1 MTRFRAPARGAL
13 GMGLAAAIG
22 ALLAASGFAGSAA
35 RGEWRPVAVGKPR
48 AGAVAGHVPSS
59 IPNLTAPPAGVLAS
73 HGGTGPPPRNLAPPA
88 AAGRPEPGSV
98 VTAVEGGWSNASSF
112 SYRWLWCEPG
122 GEECSAIPGAT
133 SWTYGVGERDAGR
146 ALRLEV
152 TARNAA
158 GAAAARSAPALV
170 GGTEARTTAAA
181 PRAAP
186 GKPPQKSAPRNT
198 APPAITGEAGVG
210 KTLTASAGSWSGSPA
225 SFRYRWLRCGAS
237 GSSCAAV
244 AGATATA
251 YAVTG
256 ADVGRA
262 LRVEVTAANA
272 FGSAT
277 ALSAPAAPGPDRR
290 ARARGQRGRRRRSR
304 GGQRKLDVEPH
315 VVRLP
320 VAPLLRAGREL
331 RADRRDRREHVHGRG
346 RRRRAHAAGG
356 GDGDERLRLGDR
368 AKRADR
374 RRPGAAGA
382 GGDDARP
389 LRHDRAVGLAR
400 RAVRDHDGEP
410 RWSLRLLRGEAR
422 LRLPGRRDRV
432 APAHGLPGLD
442 LRRAASARLPRRCL
456 RGVEAGDLG
465 PRQHLAADVALLG
478 DLAGDLRLE
487 LERLRHLA
495 RRRGRLQGR
504 RAHPRPG
511 QRRRDH
517 GVLLR
522 RPEQG
527 DGAGRGRPGR
537 RIALPVGA
545 PQPQPHLRRREPA
558 RVHRRD
564 RPLLR
569 LRRPALRRPRS

>member
-133 SWTYGVGERDAGR
+133 SWTYRVGERDAGR

-277 ALSAPAAPGPDRR
+277 ALSAPTAPVPPPPAPTAAPALAGS
-290 ARARGQRGRRRRSR
+290 AVV
-304 GGQRKLDVEPH
+304 GGVLAVDNGSWTSSPTSFAYRWLLCSVQGESCAPIAGIDASTYT
-315 VVRLP
+315 
-320 VAPLLRAGREL
+320 VAAGDAGHTLRAEVTATNASGS
-331 RADRRDRREHVHGRG
+331 AT
-346 RRRRAHAAGG
+346 
-356 GDGDERLRLGDR
+356 
-368 AKRADR
+368 
-374 RRPGAAGA
+374 
-382 GGDDARP
+382 AR
-389 LRHDRAVGLAR
+389 
-400 RAVRDHDGEP
+400 
-410 RWSLRLLRGEAR
+410 S
-422 LRLPGRRDRV
+422 
-432 APAHGLPGLD
+432 APT
-442 LRRAASARLPRRCL
+442 
-456 RGVEAGDLG
+456 GVV
-465 PRQHLAADVALLG
+465 PV
-478 DLAGDLRLE
+478 
-487 LERLRHLA
+487 
-495 RRRGRLQGR
+495 
-504 RAHPRPG
+504 P
-511 QRRRDH
+511 
-517 GVLLR
+517 
-522 RPEQG
+522 PE
-527 DGAGRGRPGR
+527 
-537 RIALPVGA
+537 PVGTTLVLYDTTGPWGWLGELYA
-545 PQPQPHLRRREPA
+545 TMTANLVGHFGSYEAKPVSAYQA
-558 RVHRRD
+558 
-564 RPLLR
+564 
-569 LRRPALRRPRS
+569 